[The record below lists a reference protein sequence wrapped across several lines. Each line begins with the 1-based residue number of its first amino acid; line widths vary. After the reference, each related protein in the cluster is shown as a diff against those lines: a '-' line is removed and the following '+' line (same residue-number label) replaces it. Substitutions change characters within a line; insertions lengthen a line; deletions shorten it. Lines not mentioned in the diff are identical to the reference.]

1 MIFILKYYLLKLSCS
16 YVFFLW
22 KESVCSDGQQFHNN
36 IKKNREQSSLILTH
50 WTHKALEI
58 PVLGQ
63 AQLCIGLK
71 QLMGSQPPS

>member
-1 MIFILKYYLLKLSCS
+1 MNIIYELDEQISL
-16 YVFFLW
+16 YV
-22 KESVCSDGQQFHNN
+22 HNN

-63 AQLCIGLK
+63 AQLGIGLK